1 MKYSIFFLLGF
12 FLFGICSA
20 HAQNNPSEED
30 AKKVVKLSAEAAVAY
45 DKGDYE
51 KALNL
56 YTQAHSLWANPKITF
71 AMVKCLEALKRY
83 REALQASERGL
94 NENPNAVLKARFE
107 SKISFLKTTLA
118 KGTLNLLISPSGAT
132 VSIDGK
138 VIGTAPLRP
147 LPLDAGEHKLEIS
160 HPNHAKIVQ
169 GLSVVGGA
177 ELRMT
182 FTLQPV
188 TGQLSVNTT
197 PNGAEVEIDGRPW
210 GKTPLENLKI
220 PIGSHVVVIKY
231 PGYQSVNRQV
241 NVSPDQAENIS
252 VVLVQ
257 GGSGPTEV
265 GERPWFKSWPGWT
278 VLALGVAAGITG
290 ALLVVS
296 ANNGFLSVKNMSASP
311 ETHSLSQKDLT
322 NKWNQHTG
330 EERIGYG
337 VVGASG
343 GLLVL
348 SVILFA
354 TSAGVSPEKSNAA
367 NKPKTSFL
375 RLPYPNTLGQ
385 RSRATLLYHTA
396 P

>member
-1 MKYSIFFLLGF
+1 LKYAISFVLGCFLLGAF
-12 FLFGICSA
+12 PVW
-20 HAQNNPSEED
+20 AQNNPSEED
-30 AKKVVKLSAEAAVAY
+30 AKKVVKLSADAAVAY

-51 KALNL
+51 KALGL

-71 AMVKCLEALKRY
+71 AIVKCLEALKRY
-83 REALQASERGL
+83 REAMQASERGL
-94 NENPNAVLKARFE
+94 NENPPAVLKARFE
-107 SKISFLKTTLA
+107 SKIAFLKTTLS

-138 VIGTAPLRP
+138 VVGSAPLRP
-147 LPLDAGEHKLEIS
+147 LSLDAGEHKIELS

-169 GLSVVGGA
+169 GLNVVGGA

-188 TGQLSVNTT
+188 TGQLSVTST
-197 PNGAEVEIDGRPW
+197 PNGADVEIDGRSW

-220 PIGSHVVVIKY
+220 PIGSHVVQIKY

-241 NVSPDQAENIS
+241 SVSPDQAESIS

-257 GGSGPTEV
+257 GASGPTEV
-265 GERPWFKSWPGWT
+265 SERPWFKSWPGWT
-278 VLALGVAAGITG
+278 VLALGVAAGVTG
-290 ALLVVS
+290 ALLLAS
-296 ANNGFLSVKNMSASP
+296 ASSGFQSVKTQANAPDS
-311 ETHSLSQKDLT
+311 HSLSQRDLT
-322 NKWNQHTG
+322 NKWNQHAG

-337 VVGASG
+337 VVGAGG

-348 SVILFA
+348 SVIFFA
-354 TSAGVSPEKSNAA
+354 ARVGVAPEKAENAD
-367 NKPKTSFL
+367 KPKTSFQQI
-375 RLPYPNTLGQ
+375 PDPNTPVQ
-385 RSRATLLYHTA
+385 RSRATVLYHTA